1 MHLEYM
7 GEGLKMSVLGVLIVF
22 LVLTII
28 WIVLEGMRKGFEKTS
43 KEKKEKSPA
52 AVPATASP
60 QKAEEVVAPAPVTND
75 CELIAVIAAAV
86 AASMGT
92 SPYNIRIKSYKRITN
107 VSR

>member
-7 GEGLKMSVLGVLIVF
+7 GEGLKMSVLGMLIVF
-22 LVLTII
+22 LVLIII
-28 WIVLEGMRKGFEKTS
+28 WIVLEGMRKGFEKTP
-43 KEKKEKSPA
+43 KEKKESTPVA
-52 AVPATASP
+52 PVTAPP
-60 QKAEEVVAPAPVTND
+60 QKAEEVQSTPVTDD